1 MTWKAFHYATLV
13 LFLVCTQ
20 GASGAEE
27 ALVLDKTSGCRL
39 LPFRDWAGHDVQW
52 VGPCDEAIA
61 TGLGVLK
68 HYENGKLLET
78 FYGELAKGEPVIGV
92 IDKGA
97 GYEAG
102 RVEGG
107 VMQDTSDGGLTV
119 RAFNIATKAAR
130 AVSERFRKAGNKKS
144 AAYYHSIEKQLAE
157 ALD

>member
-13 LFLVCTQ
+13 LLLVCMP
-20 GASGAEE
+20 GAAGAEE

-52 VGPCDEAIA
+52 VGPCDKAIA
-61 TGLGVLK
+61 HGLGAMK
-68 HYENGKLLET
+68 RYENGNLQET
-78 FYGELAKGEPVIGV
+78 FFGEVGNGEPVIGV

-107 VMQDTSDGGLTV
+107 VMQETSDGGLTV
-119 RAFNIATKAAR
+119 RAFNIATKAAH
-130 AVSERFRKAGNKKS
+130 AVSERFRKTGNRKS